1 MTTGWAAT
9 AAAMASHRSGSST
22 THTVWRTP
30 SSSMAATGSVSTGS
44 RSVRPLASDSPQM
57 AERLAR
63 HARSRSRRSLRAFGG
78 VCSWGGMS
86 FPRGLRFSAPM
97 TPAWPVGEPG
107 CDHAAMAW
115 VLDLDGVVWLAEQP
129 IDGAAPAVE
138 RLRARGDRVL
148 FATNNSW
155 ARLEDQE
162 AKLGRMGIP
171 AAGDVVTSAMAAATL
186 VEPGER
192 VLVCGGPGVVQ
203 ALAARGAEP
212 VAEGDAAAVVV
223 GFHRD
228 FDYERLRIAATA
240 VRHGSR
246 LVATND
252 GVRPVVA
259 GKPHRPMADL
269 IRALAGD
276 EGTVVGDRPETDG
289 AFAAALGYRFA
300 LVLSGVT
307 GEADLPVV

>member
-1 MTTGWAAT
+1 
-9 AAAMASHRSGSST
+9 
-22 THTVWRTP
+22 
-30 SSSMAATGSVSTGS
+30 
-44 RSVRPLASDSPQM
+44 
-57 AERLAR
+57 
-63 HARSRSRRSLRAFGG
+63 
-78 VCSWGGMS
+78 
-86 FPRGLRFSAPM
+86 
-97 TPAWPVGEPG
+97 
-107 CDHAAMAW
+107 MAW

-129 IDGAAPAVE
+129 IDGAAAAVE

-162 AKLGRMGIP
+162 AKLERMGIP

-186 VEPGER
+186 VEAGER

-203 ALAARGAEP
+203 AVAARGAEP
-212 VAEGDAAAVVV
+212 VAEGDAAAVIV

-240 VRHGSR
+240 VRRGAR

-252 GVRPVVA
+252 DATYPPPDGQIPGGGALVAAVAYAAGVPPVVA

-269 IRALAGD
+269 IRALAGG

-300 LVLSGVT
+300 LVLTGVT
-307 GEADLPVV
+307 GEADLPVEPAPDVVAASLADLVVSGPPR